1 MDRIKFLIPLMT
13 SLLLAGCGTYV
24 PGIEEPLSSPADGQQ
39 LVQAIA
45 QNIDCEIRDAVGE
58 LIRTDKEEYRAGF
71 RKSRQTAWLDTWG
84 VQTTLTLQ
92 VNERGGLNPSTKWL
106 PPSPE
111 TAIFTLAGAG
121 SVSAEAT
128 RTNKI
133 GSYYTVAQ
141 IANGTPCLPQS
152 RPGGL
157 FLLQN
162 DLKLREWLL
171 DIVMLRGTGV
181 TQIPLSKDLIQ
192 HQVTFEVISSGSL
205 TPAWTLTRVLVNP
218 DGSFL
223 EAKRGRK
230 HDLLITLGPADATQ
244 LVSTP
249 SGPRLARVSSSLAGP
264 AANAHLASEIGLAV
278 SNALRSA
285 R

>member
-1 MDRIKFLIPLMT
+1 MDKIRFSMLLIT
-13 SLLLAGCGTYV
+13 SLLVTGCGTYV
-24 PGIEEPLSSPADGQQ
+24 PGIEEPLSSPKDGQEFVR
-39 LVQAIA
+39 LIA
-45 QNIDCEIRDAVGE
+45 QNIDCEIRNAIVE
-58 LIRTDKEEYRAGF
+58 IIQTDKREVATGF
-71 RKSRQTAWLDTWG
+71 RKSRQTAWLESWG

-92 VNERGGLNPSTKWL
+92 VNERGGINPSAKWL
-106 PPSPE
+106 PPTP
-111 TAIFTLAGAG
+111 ADAVFTLAGAG

-128 RTNKI
+128 RVNKI
-133 GSYYTVAQ
+133 GSYYSVAQ
-141 IANGTPCLPQS
+141 VANAFACLPES

-157 FLLQN
+157 FLLQS

-171 DIVMLRGTGV
+171 DVVMLRGTGV
-181 TQIPLSKDLIQ
+181 TQIPLTKDVIQ

-205 TPAWTLTRVLVNP
+205 TPAWILTRVLVNP

-230 HDLLITLGPADATQ
+230 HDLLITLGPADSTVVVA
-244 LVSTP
+244 TP
-249 SGPRLARVSSSLAGP
+249 SGPRLTRVRSALAGP

-278 SNALRSA
+278 SNALRNA

>member
-1 MDRIKFLIPLMT
+1 MHGVKFGISLIA
-13 SLLLAGCGTYV
+13 SLLVAGCGTYV
-24 PGIEEPLSSPADGQQ
+24 PGLEEPLSSPADGQL

-45 QNIDCEIRDAVGE
+45 QNIDCEIRNAIGE
-58 LIRTDKEEYRAGF
+58 LIRTDKEEYRTGF
-71 RKSRQTAWLDTWG
+71 RKSRQTAWLDSWG
-84 VQTTLTLQ
+84 VQTSLTLQ
-92 VNERGGLNPSTKWL
+92 VNERGGFNPSAKWL
-106 PPSPE
+106 PASPE

-128 RTNKI
+128 RMNKI

-141 IANGTPCLPQS
+141 IASGSPCLPQS

-171 DIVMLRGTGV
+171 DAVMLRGTGV
-181 TQIPLSKDLIQ
+181 TQILLSKDVIQ

-218 DGSFL
+218 DGSLL

-230 HDLLITLGPADATQ
+230 HDLLITLGPADSTQ
-244 LVSTP
+244 VVSTP
-249 SGPRLARVSSSLAGP
+249 SGPRLVRVRSSLAGP

-278 SNALRSA
+278 TNALRNA